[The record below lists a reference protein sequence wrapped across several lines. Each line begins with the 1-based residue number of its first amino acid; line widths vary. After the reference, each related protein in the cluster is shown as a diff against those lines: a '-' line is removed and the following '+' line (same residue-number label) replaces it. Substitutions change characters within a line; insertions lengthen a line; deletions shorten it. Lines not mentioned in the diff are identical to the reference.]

1 MSLLPTAHAGQ
12 AYGARRID
20 FFTVSGEVSRSDDA
34 TGRIRDDDGMDHDI
48 RLAEHTSALAPGD
61 SATILR
67 VQAGPNRRS
76 RPVAIVNHSR
86 ETWLR
91 AAPDATSLLA
101 RSGITRAFNWW
112 LSVLLLA
119 LTALASVWPLLH
131 AFLTEMNGAM
141 MSGVPAY
148 SVLGELDAYAPALAG
163 WRLENALPSGL
174 LDAIAALGVV
184 PMDQLTEWG
193 LALGATALAA
203 IAYGARSW
211 RLLYVPVFAGFAIMA
226 GVILGGPGATLAL
239 IGGAVLLFLAG
250 GLFNRIRDAGR
261 FNARVERLSEHVLR
275 NPPQESVR
283 TADVGAAD
291 EAAAAL
297 AGTGAATALAGAA
310 AASDETGAGSDD
322 DDDAGE
328 PASPGD
334 DAANGEAEA
343 GPELELPPAAAD
355 PAVAATTETS
365 ARPDEAGEAVAAGS
379 SDDEAG
385 EDESGEDGSGEDE
398 ANPASGDAAAAAS
411 QDAGE
416 ETGKD
421 ETGAA
426 AATQDENAVTD
437 EAVTEDT
444 APEETATEEADQDFP
459 AEPAAAADEAGLAGD
474 EPSGASDETA
484 PAASAAEAPET
495 GEAADAASDTTN
507 DTSGEDDDLPS
518 LDAVAAAAAL
528 TAAEQ
533 TGEDAP
539 AAPSEDGGDETA
551 SATGPE
557 EDERTMPLASP
568 PPMPA
573 SDENTGE
580 NTGKNA
586 GESGEDTPPAEAA
599 SGEPESAAASDDTP
613 AGDAAPE
620 TGPDTQTDTA
630 ASPALVEVED
640 RVAAAVEAAGAGQQ
654 AVARPPVDDPLVDDS
669 GNDPM
674 LPKSQAGD
682 TAPGAPDLDVDREET
697 EPAS

>member
-20 FFTVSGEVSRSDDA
+20 FFTVSGEVSRSDGA
-34 TGRIRDDDGMDHDI
+34 TGRVRDDDGMDHDI
-48 RLAEHTSALAPGD
+48 RLTESTSALAPGD

-86 ETWLR
+86 ETWMR
-91 AAPDATSLLA
+91 ATPDATALLA
-101 RSGITRAFNWW
+101 RSGITRGFNWW

-119 LTALASVWPLLH
+119 VTALASVWPLLH

-141 MSGVPAY
+141 MSGIPAY
-148 SVLGELDAYAPALAG
+148 SVLGELGAYAPALSG
-163 WRLENALPSGL
+163 WRLETALPTGL

-193 LALGATALAA
+193 LALGGAGLTL

-211 RLLYVPVFAGFAIMA
+211 RLLYVPVFAGFTLMA

-261 FNARVERLSEHVLR
+261 FNARVERLAEHVLR

-283 TADVGAAD
+283 TADLGAAD
-291 EAAAAL
+291 GAAAAL
-297 AGTGAATALAGAA
+297 AGAGAA
-310 AASDETGAGSDD
+310 AMLAGEADAAEATTDD
-322 DDDAGE
+322 DEEAGE

-334 DAANGEAEA
+334 DAANGEAAA

-355 PAVAATTETS
+355 PAVSATTETS
-365 ARPDEAGEAVAAGS
+365 ARPDEAGEAAAAAPAADDGDEAHS
-379 SDDEAG
+379 SEIQASEDSAGEDAAAVTAPAAADGEGAETRNASDDE
-385 EDESGEDGSGEDE
+385 
-398 ANPASGDAAAAAS
+398 GDAP
-411 QDAGE
+411 G
-416 ETGKD
+416 ETGDAVAADPPD
-421 ETGAA
+421 EP
-426 AATQDENAVTD
+426 V
-437 EAVTEDT
+437 
-444 APEETATEEADQDFP
+444 
-459 AEPAAAADEAGLAGD
+459 AAADE
-474 EPSGASDETA
+474 T
-484 PAASAAEAPET
+484 
-495 GEAADAASDTTN
+495 EAAADPD
-507 DTSGEDDDLPS
+507 GEDDDLPS

-533 TGEDAP
+533 SDPEEAGDDMP
-539 AAPSEDGGDETA
+539 ATAMDGSDDTA
-551 SATGPE
+551 SAAVLE

-573 SDENTGE
+573 
-580 NTGKNA
+580 A
-586 GESGEDTPPAEAA
+586 GEDDSGTPPAEAA
-599 SGEPESAAASDDTP
+599 SNDAENLAADDTP
-613 AGDAAPE
+613 ASGEDAQPVAMPQS
-620 TGPDTQTDTA
+620 PADDSNA
-630 ASPALVEVED
+630 AGSPALGEVED

-654 AVARPPVDDPLVDDS
+654 AAARPPVDDPLLDDS
-669 GNDPM
+669 GSDPM

-682 TAPGAPDLDVDREET
+682 TAPGAPEVDVEKDET
-697 EPAS
+697 ETAN

>member
-20 FFTVSGEVSRSDDA
+20 FFTVSGEVSRSDGA
-34 TGRIRDDDGMDHDI
+34 TGRVRDDDGMDHDI
-48 RLAEHTSALAPGD
+48 RLTESTSALAPGD

-86 ETWLR
+86 ETWMR
-91 AAPDATSLLA
+91 AAPDATALLA
-101 RSGITRAFNWW
+101 RSGITRGFNWW

-119 LTALASVWPLLH
+119 VTALASVWPLLH

-163 WRLENALPSGL
+163 WRLETALPTGL
-174 LDAIAALGVV
+174 LDAIAALGIV
-184 PMDQLTEWG
+184 PMDQLTGWG
-193 LALGATALAA
+193 LALGGAGLTL

-211 RLLYVPVFAGFAIMA
+211 RLLYVPVFAGFALMA

-239 IGGAVLLFLAG
+239 IGGAVLLFLIG

-261 FNARVERLSEHVLR
+261 FNARVERLAEHVLR

-283 TADVGAAD
+283 TADAGAGD
-291 EAAAAL
+291 GAAAAL
-297 AGTGAATALAGAA
+297 AGAGAA
-310 AASDETGAGSDD
+310 AMLAGHTEAAGETADDEE
-322 DDDAGE
+322 AGE

-355 PAVAATTETS
+355 PAVSATTQTS
-365 ARPDEAGEAVAAGS
+365 ARPDEAGEAAA
-379 SDDEAG
+379 A
-385 EDESGEDGSGEDE
+385 
-398 ANPASGDAAAAAS
+398 APASGDGDETEVEASEIAAS
-411 QDAGE
+411 EDGTGEDETVVTATAADGEAVETDDASDDDGGAPS
-416 ETGKD
+416 ETGDAMAAGAPD
-421 ETGAA
+421 EPVAA
-426 AATQDENAVTD
+426 VDDTEAA
-437 EAVTEDT
+437 
-444 APEETATEEADQDFP
+444 
-459 AEPAAAADEAGLAGD
+459 AEPA
-474 EPSGASDETA
+474 
-484 PAASAAEAPET
+484 
-495 GEAADAASDTTN
+495 
-507 DTSGEDDDLPS
+507 GEDDDLPS

-533 TGEDAP
+533 SEPEEAGGEMPASATDDKDDTAP
-539 AAPSEDGGDETA
+539 AAA
-551 SATGPE
+551 QE

-573 SDENTGE
+573 
-580 NTGKNA
+580 A
-586 GESGEDTPPAEAA
+586 GETDADTPPAEAA
-599 SGEPESAAASDDTP
+599 SDDAERLATDATPPSGEDAQPVELPQNQADDS
-613 AGDAAPE
+613 DAAE
-620 TGPDTQTDTA
+620 
-630 ASPALVEVED
+630 SPALGEVED

-654 AVARPPVDDPLVDDS
+654 AAARPPVDDPLLDDTGS
-669 GNDPM
+669 DPM

-682 TAPGAPDLDVDREET
+682 TAPGAPELDVEKDET
-697 EPAS
+697 ETAN